1 MGRDGTT
8 EDCEWKTPIRSSN
21 VIVRKKQAHHLF
33 IRARLLF
40 GRHLV
45 NPLILTGW
53 PIDRHMES
61 HTLPFFFF
69 RRSSCVRKI
78 SRPQIN
84 PIIQSNCR
92 NSVISSGCQLIHAN
106 FGFTLFLP
114 KFHPRRSKEVL
125 HTVTATPEAITES
138 ARIWTNW
145 NVVEWKARLVLTHR
159 TTNLQWAISHQSLK
173 ASASG
178 ERAEIR
184 TKLTRYIDEW
194 LTDQDW

>member
-1 MGRDGTT
+1 
-8 EDCEWKTPIRSSN
+8 
-21 VIVRKKQAHHLF
+21 
-33 IRARLLF
+33 
-40 GRHLV
+40 
-45 NPLILTGW
+45 
-53 PIDRHMES
+53 MES

-78 SRPQIN
+78 SRQQIN

-106 FGFTLFLP
+106 FGLTLFLP

-184 TKLTRYIDEW
+184 TKLTRYIRRWVTDWPRLIKISLKLVQVRKEGRPLMILVMICHYNRIECCCLITMTISGNW
-194 LTDQDW
+194 LDGSLAPEDFTD

>member
-1 MGRDGTT
+1 MLRPSSPISQCAEGRGNVEYNDMRQKKSVEWYSSVDGPRWNSRRLRVKDPDTQQQ
-8 EDCEWKTPIRSSN
+8 CNSQ
-21 VIVRKKQAHHLF
+21 KKQAHHLF

-69 RRSSCVRKI
+69 RRSSCVRKV

-138 ARIWTNW
+138 ARI
-145 NVVEWKARLVLTHR
+145 
-159 TTNLQWAISHQSLK
+159 
-173 ASASG
+173 
-178 ERAEIR
+178 
-184 TKLTRYIDEW
+184 
-194 LTDQDW
+194 